1 MGNEVLRAG
10 CVLCER
16 SRPSLER
23 HRGSDLP
30 EGMACRWL
38 LPAGGV
44 GVHVLPTLDL
54 GYFAEARG
62 NVCPQATDQPSGLVI
77 SLG

>member
-1 MGNEVLRAG
+1 MSSANAPAPPWRGTEAATCQKAWRAAG
-10 CVLCER
+10 FYQL
-16 SRPSLER
+16 
-23 HRGSDLP
+23 
-30 EGMACRWL
+30 
-38 LPAGGV
+38 GGV